1 MTGLPRLRPSAA
13 LAALAVLLLAAPAAG
28 AAESAPVRSPRSTVA
43 LVSDTDQ
50 VAPGT
55 PFHLGLRIAIAPG
68 WHTYWRNPGEAG
80 APPEVALH
88 LPAGATAGPI
98 AWPAPRRIAEGP
110 VMTYAYAGTVLLA
123 LDVTPPAAGGAGFTV
138 QASAH
143 WLVCKQICVPEHG
156 RFTLTLPYGTPAP
169 SAQAAAFAA
178 AARDVPAPSP
188 WAASVAPDG
197 RLWVHGNGLD
207 GATVTQ
213 AAFIPDRAETI
224 RDSAPQPLTR
234 RAHGIV
240 LHLTPG
246 RRFAAALAT
255 PAGLRGV
262 LELTDQTGQRRAVRL
277 AAHSGPVP
285 NVPVTGPA
293 TLGPVEAGPSALGP
307 AAAPVAALASLG
319 AAALARLLGLA
330 FLGGLILNLMPC
342 VFPVLAMK
350 AMALA
355 SAAAGQRMRAQAT
368 AYAAG
373 VIAAFAALGGV
384 LLATRAAGAAI
395 GWGFQLASPGFVTT
409 LAWLMF
415 AVGLAL
421 SGVFET
427 PGGRLAGAGQGLAA
441 RGGLGGSFFTGL
453 LAVVVATPC
462 TAPFMGAAIGGAL
475 AAPPAAALSVFL
487 AMGAGLAAPS
497 LLLAAVPALARAMP
511 RPGRWM
517 EVLRQLLAFPMYA
530 AAAWL
535 LWVVS
540 AEAGPDGVLATAAG
554 FVLLGFAA
562 WALGM
567 AQRGTGGRWLAGGAA
582 ALGMLAALA
591 LLARIMVV
599 PTAPP
604 ALAARIGPGGGGTAL
619 RTEAFSAA
627 RLAVLRAAGRPV
639 FVDMTAAWCVTCLV
653 NERVALD
660 RAPVRAAFARRR
672 VALLVGDWTRQ
683 DPALTAYLR
692 AHGRD
697 GVPLYVFYPPGAAHG
712 RVLPQ
717 LLTPGLV
724 LDALRGTAG

>member
-1 MTGLPRLRPSAA
+1 MTALPRLRPFAV
-13 LAALAVLLLAAPAAG
+13 LAALLLAAPPAW
-28 AAESAPVRSPRSTVA
+28 AAESAPVQSPRATVA

-55 PFHLGLRIAIAPG
+55 PFHLGLRIAMAPG
-68 WHTYWRNPGEAG
+68 WHTYWQNPGEAG
-80 APPEVALH
+80 APPEIALR
-88 LPAGATAGPI
+88 LPAGATEGPI

-110 VMTYAYAGTVLLA
+110 VMTYAYAGTVLLP
-123 LDVTPPAAGGAGFTV
+123 LKVTPPAATGAGGAGFTI
-138 QASAH
+138 QATAH
-143 WLVCKQICVPEHG
+143 WLVCKQICVPEQG
-156 RFTLTLPYGTPAP
+156 SFTLTLPYGTPAP
-169 SAQAAAFAA
+169 SAQAGEFAA
-178 AARDVPAPSP
+178 AARNVPGPSP

-197 RLWVHGNGLD
+197 RLWVHGDGLD
-207 GATVTQ
+207 GAAVTK
-213 AAFIPDRAETI
+213 AAFIPDLAETI

-240 LHLTPG
+240 LRLTPG
-246 RRFAAALAT
+246 RRFAAALGT

-262 LELTDQTGQRRAVRL
+262 LELTDRNGQRRAVTV
-277 AAHSGPVP
+277 AAQPGPVP
-285 NVPVTGPA
+285 TVPAPI
-293 TLGPVEAGPSALGP
+293 
-307 AAAPVAALASLG
+307 AAFG
-319 AAALARLLGLA
+319 GTALARLLGLA

-355 SAAAGQRMRAQAT
+355 SAAAGGRMRAQAA

-373 VIAAFAALGGV
+373 VVAAFAALGGA

-395 GWGFQLASPGFVTT
+395 GWGFQLAAPGFVAA

-415 AVGLAL
+415 AVGLNL

-427 PGGRLAGAGQGLAA
+427 PGGRLAGAGQGLAG
-441 RGGLGGSFFTGL
+441 RSGLGGSFFTGL

-475 AAPPAAALSVFL
+475 AAPPAAALAVFL

-497 LLLAAVPALARAMP
+497 LLLAAAPGLARAMP

-517 EVLRQLLAFPMYA
+517 DVLRQVLAFPMYA

-554 FVLLGFAA
+554 LVLLGFAA
-562 WALGM
+562 WALGV
-567 AQRGTGGRWLAGGAA
+567 AQRGAGGGRRWAAGAA
-582 ALGMLAALA
+582 VLGVLAALA
-591 LLARIMVV
+591 ILARIAAV
-599 PTAPP
+599 PP
-604 ALAARIGPGGGGTAL
+604 ALAAGIGPSGAGVAG
-619 RTEAFSAA
+619 RSEAFSAA
-627 RLAVLRAAGRPV
+627 RLAALRTAGRPV

-660 RAPVRAAFARRR
+660 RAPVQAAFARRQ

-697 GVPLYVFYPPGAAHG
+697 GVPLYVFYPPGAARG

-724 LDALRGTAG
+724 LEALRGTAG

>member
-1 MTGLPRLRPSAA
+1 MTALPRLRPFAV
-13 LAALAVLLLAAPAAG
+13 LAALLLAAPPAW
-28 AAESAPVRSPRSTVA
+28 AAESAPVQSPRATVA

-55 PFHLGLRIAIAPG
+55 PFHLGLRVAMAPG

-80 APPEVALH
+80 APPEIALR
-88 LPAGATAGPI
+88 LPAGATEGPI

-110 VMTYAYAGTVLLA
+110 VMTYAYAGTVLLP
-123 LDVTPPAAGGAGFTV
+123 LKVTPPAATGAGGAGFTI
-138 QASAH
+138 QATAH
-143 WLVCKQICVPEHG
+143 WLVCKQICVPEQG
-156 RFTLTLPYGTPAP
+156 SFTLTLPYGTPTP
-169 SAQAAAFAA
+169 SAQAGEFAA
-178 AARDVPAPSP
+178 AARNVPAPSP

-197 RLWVHGNGLD
+197 RLWVHGDGLD
-207 GATVTQ
+207 GTAITK
-213 AAFIPDRAETI
+213 AAFIPERAETI

-240 LHLTPG
+240 LRLTPG
-246 RRFAAALAT
+246 RRFAATLGT
-255 PAGLRGV
+255 PGGLRGV
-262 LELTDQTGQRRAVRL
+262 LELTDRTGQRRAVTV
-277 AAHSGPVP
+277 AALPGPVP
-285 NVPVTGPA
+285 TVPEPI
-293 TLGPVEAGPSALGP
+293 
-307 AAAPVAALASLG
+307 AAFG
-319 AAALARLLGLA
+319 AAGLARLLGLA

-355 SAAAGQRMRAQAT
+355 SAAAGGRMRAQAA

-373 VIAAFAALGGV
+373 VLAAFAALGGA

-395 GWGFQLASPGFVTT
+395 GWGFQLAAPGFVAA

-415 AVGLAL
+415 AVGLNL

-427 PGGRLAGAGQGLAA
+427 PGGRLAGAGQGLAG

-475 AAPPAAALSVFL
+475 AAPPAAALAVFL

-497 LLLAAVPALARAMP
+497 LLLAAAPGLARAMP

-517 EVLRQLLAFPMYA
+517 DVLRQVLAFPMYA

-554 FVLLGFAA
+554 LVLLGFAA
-562 WALGM
+562 WALGV
-567 AQRGTGGRWLAGGAA
+567 AQRGAGGGRRWAAGAA
-582 ALGMLAALA
+582 VLGVLAALA
-591 LLARIMVV
+591 ILARIAAV
-599 PTAPP
+599 PP
-604 ALAARIGPGGGGTAL
+604 ALAAGIGPSGARAAG
-619 RTEAFSAA
+619 RSEAFSAA
-627 RLAVLRAAGRPV
+627 RLAALRAAGRPV

-660 RAPVRAAFARRR
+660 RAPVQAAFARRQ

-697 GVPLYVFYPPGAAHG
+697 GVPLYVFYPPGAARG

-724 LDALRGTAG
+724 LEALRGTAG

>member
-1 MTGLPRLRPSAA
+1 MTALPRLRPCAV
-13 LAALAVLLLAAPAAG
+13 LAALLLAAPPAW
-28 AAESAPVRSPRSTVA
+28 AAESAPVRSPRATVA

-50 VAPGT
+50 VAPGM
-55 PFHLGLRIAIAPG
+55 PFHLGLRIAMAPG
-68 WHTYWRNPGEAG
+68 WHTYWHNPGEAG
-80 APPEVALH
+80 APPEIALH

-110 VMTYAYAGTVLLA
+110 VMTYAYAGTVLLP
-123 LDVTPPAAGGAGFTV
+123 LEVTPPAAGGTGFTV
-138 QASAH
+138 QATAH
-143 WLVCKQICVPEHG
+143 WLVCKQICVPEQG
-156 RFTLTLPYGTPAP
+156 SFALTLPYGTPGP
-169 SAQAAAFAA
+169 SAQAGEFAA
-178 AARDVPAPSP
+178 AARAVPAPSP
-188 WAASVAPDG
+188 WAVSAAPDG
-197 RLWVHGNGLD
+197 ELWVHGDGLD
-207 GATVTQ
+207 GAAVAT
-213 AAFIPDRAETI
+213 AAFIPERAETI
-224 RDSAPQPLTR
+224 RDNAPQTLTR

-240 LHLTPG
+240 LRLTPG
-246 RRFAAALAT
+246 RRFAAALGT

-262 LELTDQTGQRRAVRL
+262 LELTDRAGQRRAMTV
-277 AAHSGPVP
+277 AAQPGPVP
-285 NVPVTGPA
+285 NV
-293 TLGPVEAGPSALGP
+293 
-307 AAAPVAALASLG
+307 AAPVAAIG
-319 AAALARLLGLA
+319 AIGATALARLLGLA

-355 SAAAGQRMRAQAT
+355 SAAAGGRMRAQAA

-373 VIAAFAALGGV
+373 VLTAFAALGGA

-395 GWGFQLASPGFVTT
+395 GWGFQLAAPGFVAA

-415 AVGLAL
+415 AVGLNL

-427 PGGRLAGAGQGLAA
+427 PAGRLAGAGQGLVA

-475 AAPPAAALSVFL
+475 AAQPAAALAVFL

-497 LLLAAVPALARAMP
+497 LLLAAAPGLARAMP

-517 EVLRQLLAFPMYA
+517 DVLRQVLAFPMYA

-554 FVLLGFAA
+554 LVLLGFAA

-567 AQRGTGGRWLAGGAA
+567 AQRGAGGGRRLAGGAA
-582 ALGMLAALA
+582 ALGVLAALA
-591 LLARIMVV
+591 ILARMAAV
-599 PTAPP
+599 PPTPP
-604 ALAARIGPGGGGTAL
+604 ALAAGIGSHSAATAG
-619 RTEAFSAA
+619 RTEAFSTA
-627 RLAVLRAAGRPV
+627 RLAALRAAGRPV

-660 RAPVRAAFARRR
+660 RAPVQAAFARRR

>member
-1 MTGLPRLRPSAA
+1 MTALPRLRPFAV
-13 LAALAVLLLAAPAAG
+13 LAALLLAAPPAW
-28 AAESAPVRSPRSTVA
+28 AAESAPVQSPRATVA

-55 PFHLGLRIAIAPG
+55 PFHLGLRIAMAPG

-80 APPEVALH
+80 APPEIALR
-88 LPAGATAGPI
+88 LPAGATEGPI

-110 VMTYAYAGTVLLA
+110 VMTYAYAGTVLLP
-123 LDVTPPAAGGAGFTV
+123 LKVTPPAAAGAGGAGFTI
-138 QASAH
+138 QATAH
-143 WLVCKQICVPEHG
+143 WLVCKQICVPEQG
-156 RFTLTLPYGTPAP
+156 SFTLTLPYGTPAP
-169 SAQAAAFAA
+169 SAQAGEFAA
-178 AARDVPAPSP
+178 AARNVPGPSP

-197 RLWVHGNGLD
+197 RLWVHGDGLD
-207 GATVTQ
+207 GAAVTK
-213 AAFIPDRAETI
+213 AAFIPDLAETI

-240 LHLTPG
+240 LRLTPG
-246 RRFAAALAT
+246 RRFAAALGT

-262 LELTDQTGQRRAVRL
+262 LELTDRNGQRRAVTV
-277 AAHSGPVP
+277 AAQPGPVP
-285 NVPVTGPA
+285 TVPAPI
-293 TLGPVEAGPSALGP
+293 
-307 AAAPVAALASLG
+307 AAFG
-319 AAALARLLGLA
+319 GTALARLLGLA

-355 SAAAGQRMRAQAT
+355 SAAAGGRMRAQAA

-373 VIAAFAALGGV
+373 VVAAFAALGGA

-395 GWGFQLASPGFVTT
+395 GWGFQLAAPGFVAA

-415 AVGLAL
+415 AVGLNL

-427 PGGRLAGAGQGLAA
+427 PGGRLAGAGQGLAG

-475 AAPPAAALSVFL
+475 AAPPAAALAVFL

-497 LLLAAVPALARAMP
+497 LLLAAAPGLARAMP

-517 EVLRQLLAFPMYA
+517 DVLRQVLAFPMYA

-554 FVLLGFAA
+554 LVLLGFAA
-562 WALGM
+562 WALGV
-567 AQRGTGGRWLAGGAA
+567 AQRGAGGGRRWAAGAA
-582 ALGMLAALA
+582 VLGVLAALA
-591 LLARIMVV
+591 ILARIAAV
-599 PTAPP
+599 PP
-604 ALAARIGPGGGGTAL
+604 ALAAGIGPSGAGAVG
-619 RTEAFSAA
+619 RSEAFSAA
-627 RLAVLRAAGRPV
+627 RLAALRAAGRPV

-660 RAPVRAAFARRR
+660 RAPVQAAFARRQ

-697 GVPLYVFYPPGAAHG
+697 GVPLYVFYPPGAPHG

-724 LDALRGTAG
+724 LEALRGTAD